1 MISVEKKR
9 SRGKI
14 IVSHINWVKV
24 DGMSN
29 IFRSPHWS
37 LSIIWSLLLLL
48 NASICTWL
56 ISKTIRQYGQ
66 YQVST
71 TTRRLTE
78 EISQFPTVTLCNF
91 HSYTTDNALNLIQEA
106 NITLSSDNM
115 TINYLLVEDQINAYM
130 NRKRGSTL
138 TDAEK
143 SLMIDANQMFLT
155 CSFQQGVCSGRVD
168 FTFFYHSKY
177 KNCVRFN
184 ELGDRLVRQSGKT
197 NNLMLILYTGVPDSM
212 RFANTRGYYLFIQ
225 NSSFYPHNLDTTP
238 YLVTPGVGNDFIL
251 QRNFYS
257 TYHTPYSDCAVF
269 DDSTVVD
276 GALADRTLFD
286 EVVNA
291 SAPYS
296 YSWTFLLVET
306 LGYALCLFTKNKEK
320 KKKNN

>member
-78 EISQFPTVTLCNF
+78 EISLFPTVTLCNF
-91 HSYTTDNALNLIQEA
+91 HSYTTDYALNLIQEA

-115 TINYLLVEDQINAYM
+115 TINY
-130 NRKRGSTL
+130 
-138 TDAEK
+138 
-143 SLMIDANQMFLT
+143 
-155 CSFQQGVCSGRVD
+155 
-168 FTFFYHSKY
+168 
-177 KNCVRFN
+177 
-184 ELGDRLVRQSGKT
+184 
-197 NNLMLILYTGVPDSM
+197 
-212 RFANTRGYYLFIQ
+212 
-225 NSSFYPHNLDTTP
+225 
-238 YLVTPGVGNDFIL
+238 
-251 QRNFYS
+251 
-257 TYHTPYSDCAVF
+257 
-269 DDSTVVD
+269 
-276 GALADRTLFD
+276 
-286 EVVNA
+286 
-291 SAPYS
+291 
-296 YSWTFLLVET
+296 
-306 LGYALCLFTKNKEK
+306 
-320 KKKNN
+320 